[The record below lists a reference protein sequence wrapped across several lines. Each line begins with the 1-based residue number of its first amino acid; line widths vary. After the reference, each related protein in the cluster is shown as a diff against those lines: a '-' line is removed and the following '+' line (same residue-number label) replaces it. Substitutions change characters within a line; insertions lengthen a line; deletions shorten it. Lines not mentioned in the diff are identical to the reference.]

1 MAMNETKKLI
11 AIGRS
16 RYLFDAIKH
25 LHESGYE
32 FSAVVTDE
40 AYEEYEVKHTDFESL
55 SNDIGAQ
62 FFLTKS
68 VTKEEI
74 KALVIKDQVRIGISA
89 NWRYV
94 IPKDFLDLFSLGILN
109 FHLGN
114 LPDYKGNATV
124 NWSIINGESFIF
136 GNVHK
141 MDERL
146 DVGDVIARK
155 KIAIAFDTYVGEI
168 IKQAEEDA
176 PALYASAVSRLLNS
190 PSDYEIKGQVEG
202 LRCYPRL
209 PEDSQ
214 INWHQSS
221 EQVCRLV
228 RASSHPYRGAF
239 TFLDGERVVIWR
251 AKSIESKERFLA
263 VPGHVIA
270 VNASAGVIQVACG
283 RGILEVQEIERNG
296 VVTAPTD
303 FIRSIRSRFKSP

>member
-1 MAMNETKKLI
+1 MQQAEKLI

-16 RYLFDAIKH
+16 RYLYDGIKH
-25 LHESGYE
+25 LYQQGYS
-32 FSAVVTDE
+32 FSAIVTDE
-40 AYEEYEVKHTDFESL
+40 AYEEYDVKHTHFENL
-55 SNDIGAQ
+55 AREIGAQ

-68 VTKEEI
+68 VTEEEI
-74 KALVIKDQVRIGISA
+74 KALLIRDNIRVGISA

-141 MDERL
+141 MDEKL
-146 DVGDVIARK
+146 DVGDVITRK
-155 KIAIAFDTYVGEI
+155 KIAITPNTYVAEI
-168 IKQAEEDA
+168 LKQAEADA
-176 PALYASAVSRLLNS
+176 PLLYATAVSRLIS
-190 PSDYEIKGQVEG
+190 FPSDYVVKGQLEG

-214 INWHQSS
+214 IDWRQSS
-221 EQVCRLV
+221 DEVCRLV

-239 TFLDGERVVIWR
+239 TFLGEEQIVVWR
-251 AKSIESKERFLA
+251 ARSIVPEDRFLA
-263 VPGHVIA
+263 IPGHVIA
-270 VNASAGVIQVACG
+270 VNAAAGSIQVACG
-283 RGILEVQEIERNG
+283 HGILELLEIERSG
-296 VVTAPTD
+296 QVIKPTD
-303 FIRSIRSRFKSP
+303 FIRSIRSRFTSR

>member
-1 MAMNETKKLI
+1 MTKTEKLI

-16 RYLFDAIKH
+16 RYLYDGIKH
-25 LHESGYE
+25 LCRNGYA
-32 FSAVVTDE
+32 FSAIVTDE
-40 AYEEYEVKHTDFESL
+40 AYEEYDVKHKDFESL
-55 SNDIGAQ
+55 SHDIGAQ

-68 VTKEEI
+68 VTTEEI
-74 KALVIKDQVRIGISA
+74 KALLIKDSVRVGISA

-94 IPKDFLDLFSLGILN
+94 IPKEFLDLFSLGILN

-136 GNVHK
+136 GNIHK
-141 MDERL
+141 MDALL

-155 KIAIAFDTYVGEI
+155 KIAIAPDTYIGEI
-168 IKQAEEDA
+168 LKQAEADA
-176 PALYASAVSRLLNS
+176 PLLYSMAVSRLLNS
-190 PSDYEIKGQVEG
+190 PSDYEVKGQVEG

-214 INWHQSS
+214 IDWRQSS

-239 TFLDGERVVIWR
+239 TFLNEERIVVWR
-251 AKSIESKERFLA
+251 ATSVVSEDRFLA
-263 VPGHVIA
+263 VPGHVIG
-270 VNASAGVIQVACG
+270 VNSSAGSIQVACG
-283 RGILEVQEIERNG
+283 HGILEILEIERLG
-296 VVTAPTD
+296 HVIKPTD
-303 FIRSIRSRFKSP
+303 LVRSIRSRFKST

>member
-1 MAMNETKKLI
+1 MKQTEKLI

-16 RYLFDAIKH
+16 RYLYDGIKR
-25 LHESGYE
+25 LCQIGYA
-32 FSAVVTDE
+32 FSAIVTDE
-40 AYEEYEVKHTDFESL
+40 AYEEYDVKHTDFEKL
-55 SNDIGAQ
+55 AQEIGAQ
-62 FFLTKS
+62 FFLTRNVVKD
-68 VTKEEI
+68 EI
-74 KALVIKDQVRIGISA
+74 KALVIKNQVRIGISA

-94 IPKDFLDLFSLGILN
+94 IPKEFLDLFSLGILN

-155 KIAIAFDTYVGEI
+155 KIAIASDTYIGEI
-168 IKQAEEDA
+168 LKQAEADA
-176 PALYASAVSRLLNS
+176 PSLYATAVPRLFNS

-214 INWHQSS
+214 IDWHQSS

-239 TFLDGERVVIWR
+239 TFLDGERIVVWR
-251 AKSIESKERFLA
+251 ATSIAPEGRFLA

-270 VNASAGVIQVACG
+270 VNSSAGNIQVACG
-283 RGILEVQEIERNG
+283 HGILEILEIERSG
-296 VVTAPTD
+296 QVVKPTD
-303 FIRSIRSRFKSP
+303 FIKSIRSRFKSL